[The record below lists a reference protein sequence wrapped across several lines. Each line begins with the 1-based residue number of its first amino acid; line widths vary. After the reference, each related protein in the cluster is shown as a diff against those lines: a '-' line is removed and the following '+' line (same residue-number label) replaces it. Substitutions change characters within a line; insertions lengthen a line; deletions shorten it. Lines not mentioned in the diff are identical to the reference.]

1 MPRAGSSTDSTVAKT
16 VDYATVGEYA
26 SIVASLSGEI
36 RTRAA
41 GLDTDCSW
49 VSPGRVSNN
58 PYLDTCSMEP
68 VTISFQ
74 ARSLSRSLA
83 GAADKH
89 VAAYVGAPPD
99 QIAGLVQ
106 QTKVTTKAFA
116 RSVQALDHPSY
127 DCIVTNGPDCLELLF
142 EFSAAK
148 DDLVAELDAWDA
160 HLTPARPP
168 AHRPLTPLDRPLLA
182 DQTSADARVFS
193 HPTNQP
199 SAKSEHH
206 LPRRKHG
213 RDCQCAGEDG
223 YQPAR
228 SLSSP
233 GPCLR
238 NEQTAA
244 RSRAP

>member
-1 MPRAGSSTDSTVAKT
+1 MAATAAVLFALAGCSVTGDPASAPAERAGSSADSTVAKT

-49 VSPGRVSNN
+49 ASPGSVSND
-58 PYLDTCSMEP
+58 PYLVTCSMEP

-74 ARSLSRSLA
+74 ARSLSRSLDD
-83 GAADKH
+83 AADRH
-89 VAAYVGAPPD
+89 LAGYVGAPPD

-116 RSVQALDHPSY
+116 RSVQALDHPAY
-127 DCIVTNGPDCLELLF
+127 DCIVTDGPDCLQLLY

-160 HLTPARPP
+160 
-168 AHRPLTPLDRPLLA
+168 
-182 DQTSADARVFS
+182 
-193 HPTNQP
+193 
-199 SAKSEHH
+199 
-206 LPRRKHG
+206 
-213 RDCQCAGEDG
+213 
-223 YQPAR
+223 YI
-228 SLSSP
+228 
-233 GPCLR
+233 
-238 NEQTAA
+238 
-244 RSRAP
+244 